1 MNFDFRVSV
10 DFFTHHKTKKLRRR
24 LGDGAVLA
32 LLQLWAYA
40 AKIRTDG
47 SFAGMDAEDIE
58 LAAGWEG
65 DPDVFTT
72 TLITIGFLDGEQGE
86 YELHDWAENNPW
98 VAEDEA
104 RKERAKKGAAAR
116 WAKQPECSSDA
127 QALPKHDLSNAPI
140 PIPIPIPK
148 EEKHIVGQ
156 ECPTP
161 CAEGQKNEEK
171 PDPVPVPYAKIIGA
185 LNETCGCHFKA
196 DTLATKRHIKAR
208 WNEGWRMVDFEAVIR
223 SRRDEWAGDAKMCQF
238 LRPETLFGTKFES
251 YLQHARNGP
260 PAGAMAVDGTTAPP
274 NQDELL
280 RKIKEERAERDR
292 KLRGQDAAA
301 TAA

>member
-24 LGDGAVLA
+24 LGDGAVLS

-40 AKIRTDG
+40 AKMRTDG

-65 DPDVFTT
+65 DQDAFTSA
-72 TLITIGFLDGEQGE
+72 LIAVGFLDGEPGE

-104 RKERAKKGAAAR
+104 RKERAKKGASAR
-116 WAKQPECSSDA
+116 WAKRDESTSNA
-127 QALPKHDLSNAPI
+127 QAMPKHDSSNAPI

-161 CAEGQKNEEK
+161 CADGQLTPEK
-171 PDPVPVPYAKIIGA
+171 PEQVPYAKIIGT
-185 LNETCGCHFKA
+185 LNEACGCQFKA
-196 DTLATKRHIKAR
+196 DTQATRRHIKAR
-208 WNEGWRMVDFEAVIR
+208 WNEGWRFPDFEAVIT
-223 SRRDEWAGDAKMCQF
+223 SRHAEWAGDAKMCQF

-251 YLQHARNGP
+251 YLQQARNGP
-260 PAGAMAVDGTTAPP
+260 QAGVATVDGSTAPA
-274 NQDELL
+274 NQDELV
-280 RKIKEERAERDR
+280 RRIKEERAERDR
-292 KLRGQDAAA
+292 KLRGGDA
-301 TAA
+301 TAAAA